1 MAKNILFYLSILP
14 MTVIILS
21 AVILAGI
28 LVATGGAAVILGI
41 AHAMVPAPT
50 GL

>member
-1 MAKNILFYLSILP
+1 MFKNFLFYLSMLP
-14 MTVIILS
+14 MAVIILS

-41 AHAMVPAPT
+41 AYAIVPAPT

>member
-1 MAKNILFYLSILP
+1 MFKNFVLCLLMLP

-41 AHAMVPAPT
+41 AYAIVPAPT